1 MKTLLIIVSVL
12 VMTINSNGQWIQL
25 QNSMTTRDVKAL
37 AFSGSVLV
45 AGPGSGFYGVYRST
59 NVGTNWTLISPP
71 NNPVLSFLVDA
82 SFIFAGVTS
91 TGIYISSNYGASWSQ
106 VLNSYSVRSL
116 TRSPNNFYAGC
127 GASGVFKSTNYG
139 INWSATSNNQT
150 VLSLYAWGTNVLA
163 GTQQNGIY
171 LSTDNGTT
179 WTQTIQYLSVNTFIA
194 GNDQQIYAGTNVGVW
209 KSTNYGYNWIQTSL
223 GNQIVNAFGVNGN
236 SIIAGCNSN
245 GVYVTHD
252 GGITWIQRSEGIE
265 NRTVLSLC
273 IFLNFMF
280 AGTSQA
286 GIWVRPVGQVTGIKP
301 VSNEIPKQYNLNQN
315 YPNPFNPSTKI
326 SFNLPKTSFVKMVV
340 YDITGKEVETLVN
353 EQLNAGSFEVDFNAS
368 KLSSGVYFYRITA
381 EGFTAVKKMI
391 LTK

>member
-1 MKTLLIIVSVL
+1 
-12 VMTINSNGQWIQL
+12 
-25 QNSMTTRDVKAL
+25 
-37 AFSGSVLV
+37 
-45 AGPGSGFYGVYRST
+45 
-59 NVGTNWTLISPP
+59 
-71 NNPVLSFLVDA
+71 
-82 SFIFAGVTS
+82 
-91 TGIYISSNYGASWSQ
+91 
-106 VLNSYSVRSL
+106 
-116 TRSPNNFYAGC
+116 
-127 GASGVFKSTNYG
+127 VFKSTNNG

-150 VLSLYAWGTNVLA
+150 VLSLYAWGMNVLA

-194 GNDQQIYAGTNVGVW
+194 ANDQQIYAGTNVGVW

-223 GNQIVNAFGVNGN
+223 GSQIVNAFAVNGN
-236 SIIAGCNSN
+236 SIVAGCNAT

-286 GIWVRPVGQVTGIKP
+286 GIWIRPVGEVTGIKP
-301 VSNEIPKQYNLNQN
+301 VSNEIPEGFSLAQN

-326 SFNLPKTSFVKMVV
+326 KFSIPKSSVVKLVVFNASGQEAA
-340 YDITGKEVETLVN
+340 ILVN
-353 EQLNAGSFEVDFNAS
+353 EEINAGTYEYTFDAG
-368 KLSSGVYFYRITA
+368 KLPSGVYFYRLIT
-381 EGFTAVKKMI
+381 EGFTKTKKMI
-391 LTK
+391 LIK